1 MSLLCGKLVQVVLEQ
16 RAGRMGK
23 QRSAEFL
30 DAPGVSMGL
39 YAAAALGTLSF
50 GLETTNR
57 NEGWRLLGLATR
69 TAASSSLK
77 ALRFMVATFLLWWR
91 RTLLPRNW
99 QVTMRQPQPRAWS
112 SFSPSM

>member
-1 MSLLCGKLVQVVLEQ
+1 MSLLCGKLVQVVLQQ

-57 NEGWRLLGLATR
+57 KQGLRLLGLVAR
-69 TAASSSLK
+69 TADNSSLK
-77 ALRFMVATFLLWWR
+77 ALRLIVAT
-91 RTLLPRNW
+91 LPLR
-99 QVTMRQPQPRAWS
+99 
-112 SFSPSM
+112 